1 MNNNMIAAWFL
12 RIGLAFVF
20 AYASIE
26 IYVNPQNF
34 LKYTPTFVFD
44 LLPPDLFLFVFGGLE
59 LLLSIWIL
67 TKWKSEYAA
76 VISVILMLGIIVFNM
91 EHFQILFRNVAIA
104 FGGLALL
111 SLEAKKDHPYNGLMN
126 AKSSD

>member
-1 MNNNMIAAWFL
+1 MNHHHTASWLL

-34 LKYTPTFVFD
+34 LKYTPTFIFD
-44 LLPPDLFLFVFGGLE
+44 LVPVQTFLFIFGALE

-76 VISVILMLGIIVFNM
+76 VISVMLMLGIILFNM

-111 SLEAKKDHPYNGLMN
+111 SLETKKDDSSN
-126 AKSSD
+126 ACFES